1 MFTSTFKIGSLLG
14 FPIRIAW
21 SWLLIFALV
30 LIMFGRQLFPEKCPD
45 AGPGTIW
52 TMAVATT
59 VIYFLSLLAHELG
72 HALAAR
78 SRGIHVRSV
87 ELFLFGG
94 VARMVGYSRRP
105 DDEFVISA
113 AGPLVTLA
121 LTMIFAVVAL
131 VLWATTPWP
140 TAPSLAAVLTG
151 AMTWP
156 NAPGLVAMYSSL
168 FNLGLLIFNLI
179 PGYPLDGGRVAQS
192 ILWQLTGRRGLA
204 AGIVTGTGYCLAAAL
219 AAFGLYE
226 LIGRPP
232 HWSWTSGLLGIS
244 LAVFLAWTARSNYR
258 AARMLERVALMVAAQ
273 ALDADIRTLPAA
285 LPVAQVRE
293 TAFADEAVPV
303 AIVLDADGRATAAV
317 ANDGS
322 AWPPASATVSDIALP
337 LAENHRVPQNAPLL
351 DVLFHLASAP
361 NAWLV
366 VENEAGLYLGT
377 LTQASLREAFE
388 RR

>member
-1 MFTSTFKIGSLLG
+1 MLFSTVRIGSLLG

-21 SWLLIFALV
+21 SWLLIFVLV
-30 LIMFGRQLFPEKCPD
+30 LIDFGEQLFPNECPGASSEK
-45 AGPGTIW
+45 IW
-52 TMAVATT
+52 SLAAVTT

-87 ELFLFGG
+87 ELFIFGG
-94 VARMVGYSRRP
+94 IARMVGYSRRP

-113 AGPLVTLA
+113 AGPLVTLILTILFGMLA
-121 LTMIFAVVAL
+121 LYFTMILPAGSAPYCVAKY
-131 VLWATTPWP
+131 
-140 TAPSLAAVLTG
+140 SCIF
-151 AMTWP
+151 
-156 NAPGLVAMYSSL
+156 NAILL
-168 FNLGLLIFNLI
+168 FFNLI
-179 PGYPLDGGRVAQS
+179 PGYPLDGGRIAQA

-204 AGIVTGTGYCLAAAL
+204 AGFVTGIGYCLAVAL
-219 AAFGLYE
+219 AALGIYE
-226 LIGRPP
+226 LVAQPV
-232 HWSWTSGLLGIS
+232 HWSLASGLLGIA
-244 LAVFLAWTARSNYR
+244 LAVFLFWTARSNYR
-258 AARMLERVALMVAAQ
+258 AARMLERVALMVAVQ
-273 ALDADIRTLPAA
+273 ALDEKIRTLPAA

-322 AWPPASATVSDIALP
+322 AWPPTSASVADIALP
-337 LAENHRVPQNAPLL
+337 LAENLRVPQNAPLL

-377 LTQASLREAFE
+377 LTQTSLRVAFD
-388 RR
+388 RH

>member
-1 MFTSTFKIGSLLG
+1 MISGSFKIGTIFG

-30 LIMFGRQLFPEKCPD
+30 LIDFGKDLFPRECPGADSEK
-45 AGPGTIW
+45 IW
-52 TMAVATT
+52 TLAAVTT

-78 SRGIHVRSV
+78 SRGIHVRSI

-94 VARMVGYSRRP
+94 IARMVGYSRRP

-113 AGPLVTLA
+113 AGPLVTMILTVLFGMLA
-121 LTMIFAVVAL
+121 VYCAMVFPAGSAPFCVAK
-131 VLWATTPWP
+131 
-140 TAPSLAAVLTG
+140 
-151 AMTWP
+151 
-156 NAPGLVAMYSSL
+156 YSCL
-168 FNLGLLIFNLI
+168 FNAILLVFNLV
-179 PGYPLDGGRVAQS
+179 PGYPLDGGRVAQA
-192 ILWQLTGRRGLA
+192 ILWQLTGRRALA
-204 AGIVTGTGYCLAAAL
+204 AAIVTAIGYLLAAAL

-226 LIGRPP
+226 LVARPL
-232 HWSWTSGLLGIS
+232 HWSWASGLLGIS
-244 LAVFLAWTARSNYR
+244 LALFLFWTARSNYR
-258 AARMLERVALMVAAQ
+258 AAQMLERVALMIATQ
-273 ALDADIRTLPAA
+273 ALDEKIRTLPAT

-303 AIVLDADGRATAAV
+303 AIVLDTAGHAAAAV

-322 AWPPASATVSDIALP
+322 AWPPASATVADIALP
-337 LAENHRVPQNAPLL
+337 LPENLRVPQNAPLL
-351 DVLFHLASAP
+351 DVLFHLASTP

-377 LTQASLREAFE
+377 LTQASLRKAFA